1 MLNSTIKIFYFTL
14 IFIFFYFVFSTY
26 FSKKNTSNV
35 TSKILNI
42 EKKSE
47 IEFNDLPIIKNDTN
61 NIITYNLEE
70 VIENKVKKLPSI
82 ETLKMR
88 SDFVRI
94 AAKKRYWAT
103 PGLILQVSES
113 PRETYD
119 KSVIRIG
126 YTASKKVGNAVK
138 RNRARRRLRETVKKL
153 MPFQVES
160 GNDFVVIA
168 RAKTLNRVSQDGH
181 DGKRDGSDGDRSDS
195 VSIHRGS
202 SLNRHDSKS
211 TVKTQSGNGKAIRKG
226 AHQRDLPPDPDFKR
240 QEGPD
245 KTHFFREKLQPR
257 RTVRRH
263 TDV

>member
-1 MLNSTIKIFYFTL
+1 
-14 IFIFFYFVFSTY
+14 
-26 FSKKNTSNV
+26 
-35 TSKILNI
+35 
-42 EKKSE
+42 
-47 IEFNDLPIIKNDTN
+47 
-61 NIITYNLEE
+61 
-70 VIENKVKKLPSI
+70 
-82 ETLKMR
+82 MR

-168 RAKTLNRVSQDGH
+168 RSKTLNRPFQDLL
-181 DGKRDGSDGDRSDS
+181 SDLELSLKKLGVWNDPVILYNKKDS
-195 VSIHRGS
+195 I
-202 SLNRHDSKS
+202 
-211 TVKTQSGNGKAIRKG
+211 
-226 AHQRDLPPDPDFKR
+226 
-240 QEGPD
+240 
-245 KTHFFREKLQPR
+245 
-257 RTVRRH
+257 
-263 TDV
+263 

>member
-1 MLNSTIKIFYFTL
+1 MSYQPSINA
-14 IFIFFYFVFSTY
+14 
-26 FSKKNTSNV
+26 
-35 TSKILNI
+35 
-42 EKKSE
+42 
-47 IEFNDLPIIKNDTN
+47 
-61 NIITYNLEE
+61 
-70 VIENKVKKLPSI
+70 IENKVKKLPSI

-168 RAKTLNRVSQDGH
+168 RSKTLNRPFQDLL
-181 DGKRDGSDGDRSDS
+181 SDLELSLKKLGAWNDPVILYNKKDS
-195 VSIHRGS
+195 I
-202 SLNRHDSKS
+202 
-211 TVKTQSGNGKAIRKG
+211 
-226 AHQRDLPPDPDFKR
+226 
-240 QEGPD
+240 
-245 KTHFFREKLQPR
+245 
-257 RTVRRH
+257 
-263 TDV
+263 